1 MYNNI
6 NHNADIPL
14 EEFIKAY
21 CECRKRKRTTVNAMK
36 FEINFMEKIT
46 ELCNNVN
53 NRTYKIGK
61 SITFLIT
68 QPKLREVFA
77 ASFDDRVIHHIIFDR
92 VNPLFEKVFIT
103 DSYSCREG
111 KGTLYGVS
119 RLSEKIQI
127 LSNNYTEDVWIG
139 KFDIKGFFM
148 SISKSKL
155 WKMLEDFILTN
166 YHEADRDTLLYLTE
180 KTVLHAPQKYCIRK
194 TPKWKWKAL
203 PKDKSLFT
211 CNPDCGLPIG
221 NLTSQCF
228 ANFYLNEFDHFME
241 NLFSG
246 YYGRYV
252 DDFYVV
258 ARTKKE
264 ITDRINDIKNFLWN
278 KLGLKLHDKKL
289 YIQRYDRGV
298 KFIGTVVKKDRK
310 YTGNLTRGNIVKTI
324 HHFNV
329 VCATYEAAEKFC
341 CVINSY
347 FGFMKYTNSK
357 RLKKKL
363 IKSIDNKWRG
373 ILYFP
378 PPRDKAILLWNYNP
392 TWRMKR
398 LLKTGKIN
406 IGP

>member
-1 MYNNI
+1 
-6 NHNADIPL
+6 
-14 EEFIKAY
+14 
-21 CECRKRKRTTVNAMK
+21 MK

-119 RLSEKIQI
+119 RLSEKIQT
-127 LSNNYTEDVWIG
+127 LSNNYTEDAWIG

-194 TPKWKWKAL
+194 TPKWRWKAL

-258 ARTKKE
+258 AKTKKE

-329 VCATYEAAEKFC
+329 VYATYETAEKFC

-347 FGFMKYTNSK
+347 FGFMKYTNSR

-378 PPRDKAILLWNYNP
+378 PLETKPFYFGIIILL
-392 TWRMKR
+392 
-398 LLKTGKIN
+398 GE
-406 IGP
+406 